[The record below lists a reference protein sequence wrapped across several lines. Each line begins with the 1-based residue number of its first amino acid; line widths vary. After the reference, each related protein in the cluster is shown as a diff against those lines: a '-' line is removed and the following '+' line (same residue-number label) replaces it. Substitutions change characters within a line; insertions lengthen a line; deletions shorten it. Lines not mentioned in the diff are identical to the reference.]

1 MEISSNSTTEI
12 LPLFNANNHNDDTQ
26 LMVDLLY
33 TTLTVSNNK
42 SETLGDFMDHICWE
56 T

>member
-1 MEISSNSTTEI
+1 MLESQAAIQQRFF
-12 LPLFNANNHNDDTQ
+12 PLLNTNNHNNDTQ

-33 TTLTVSNNK
+33 TTNCK
-42 SETLGDFMDHICWE
+42 QQQSETLGDFVDHICWE